1 MAKKKYFTS
10 WDEMIIGIREDS
22 SHIFDEV
29 CEELCEEANDLLS
42 YYIYEQKAEVP
53 SYQRTYEMDGLISYK
68 KIGALNAEFYYNEKL
83 IETIDN
89 PYHNVLEEGG
99 TIEQMVDVA
108 SWGREEDIRAFIAKR
123 FPQMYREKAKK
134 LGLL

>member
-22 SHIFDEV
+22 ARIFDEV

-83 IETIDN
+83 IETIDD